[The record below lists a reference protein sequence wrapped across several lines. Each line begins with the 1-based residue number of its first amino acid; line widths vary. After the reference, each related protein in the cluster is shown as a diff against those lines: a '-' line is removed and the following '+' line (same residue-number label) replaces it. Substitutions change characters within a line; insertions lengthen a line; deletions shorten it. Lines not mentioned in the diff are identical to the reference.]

1 MYFNQVNREE
11 LDSKLAY
18 IQVTWVRA
26 APEGAVTASS
36 VNEGSFE
43 RVHNVR
49 RFVFETPFTRDGA
62 ARGPVHH
69 QRLRLTHLT
78 GKTKYFVRIT
88 LFLFLQYLFV

>member
-1 MYFNQVNREE
+1 MNREE

-26 APEGAVTASS
+26 APEGVTLTGGG
-36 VNEGSFE
+36 EGTFE
-43 RVHNVR
+43 RAHNVK

-78 GKTKYFVRIT
+78 GKLTYQDSSKI
-88 LFLFLQYLFV
+88 